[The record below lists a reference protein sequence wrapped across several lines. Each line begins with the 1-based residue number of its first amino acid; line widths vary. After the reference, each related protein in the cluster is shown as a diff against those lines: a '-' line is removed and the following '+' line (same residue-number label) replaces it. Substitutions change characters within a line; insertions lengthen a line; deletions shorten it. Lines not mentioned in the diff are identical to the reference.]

1 MKKLSSLPS
10 ATCLL
15 FACLVT
21 TPVGAEDWTRFRGP
35 NGTGVTDGVSL
46 PVDFGPD
53 KGVVWS
59 SEVPFGRSSP
69 AFGADRIYLSAVEDD
84 TLVTQALDR
93 ASGELLWSRS
103 IGKVRSGDLYH
114 GTDSASASPVTDGRN
129 VYVFF
134 HEAGLVSY
142 DPEGN
147 LRWQRDLGAFRNFYG
162 IAASPIIHR
171 ETLYL
176 VADQVEGSFVAAFET
191 ATGEEIWRAP
201 RARVES
207 YATPIFYPDATAP
220 KALIVLGS
228 TWIDAYDLATG
239 ESLWSM
245 RGVGVS
251 PVSSPTLSGD
261 LLVVSAPDHQ
271 PEPMPPFGGLLAER
285 DANGDGALDRSE
297 VEGFWMENHFG
308 FADVDD
314 SGAITAAD
322 YEYLEREMASDAW
335 GIFGVRLEADGGASL
350 LWNVRQS
357 VPYVPSPL
365 VYDGVVYVVKDS
377 ILTTLEPATG
387 DVLKRGRL
395 GKGKSGVNASPV
407 AGDGKVF
414 VATSDGVVA
423 VLAAQ
428 AEWEVLAMN
437 DMGAP
442 IHATPVIAD
451 DSLYVRTDNR
461 LFRLGAT
468 EPSTTD

>member
-1 MKKLSSLPS
+1 MKKLSSLSS
-10 ATCLL
+10 ATCLV

-35 NGTGVTDGVSL
+35 NGTGVTDGMSL
-46 PVDFGPD
+46 PVSFGPEQ
-53 KGVVWS
+53 GVVWS

-69 AFGADRIYLSAVEDD
+69 AFTADRIYISAVEGDA
-84 TLVTQALDR
+84 LVTQALDR
-93 ASGELLWSRS
+93 ASGEVLWSRS
-103 IGKVRSGDLYH
+103 IDKMRAGNLYH

-142 DPEGN
+142 DAEGN
-147 LRWQRDLGAFRNFYG
+147 LRWRRDLGAFRNFYG
-162 IAASPIIHR
+162 IAASPVIHG
-171 ETLYL
+171 ESLYL
-176 VADQVEGSFVAAFET
+176 VADQVEGSFVAAFDT
-191 ATGEEIWRAP
+191 ATGKEIWRAP
-201 RARVES
+201 RARLES
-207 YATPIFYPDATAP
+207 YATPLFYPDATDP
-220 KALIVLGS
+220 TALIVLGS
-228 TWIDAYDLATG
+228 AWIDAYDLVTG
-239 ESLWSM
+239 ETLWSL
-245 RGVGVS
+245 RGLGVG
-251 PVSSPTLSGD
+251 PVSSPTLAGD

-271 PEPMPPFGGLLAER
+271 PEPMVPFEGLLAER
-285 DANGDGALDRSE
+285 DENGDGSLDQGE

-308 FADVDD
+308 FADVDG
-314 SGAITAAD
+314 SGAITIED
-322 YEYLEREMASDAW
+322 YAFLEREMASDAW
-335 GIFGVRLEADGGASL
+335 GVFGVRLEGDSGPSI

-357 VPYVPSPL
+357 VPYIPSPL
-365 VYDGVVYVVKDS
+365 IYDGVVYVVKDS
-377 ILTTLEPATG
+377 ILTSLEPDTG
-387 DVLKRGRL
+387 EVLKRGRL
-395 GKGKSGVNASPV
+395 GKEKSGVNASPV